1 LVKRILN
8 KYKLIDVG
16 FYGGLGLKA
25 LNALVENIG
34 GWLILMITPQ
44 WLNQVILHY
53 ALPELRQDPNDPLM
67 NRLITMGQNFTDSTQ
82 NSIAIYMILHG
93 ALKLMVIYLLW
104 KKYLW
109 AFPLGIAVFGVFIVY
124 ELYSYMHS
132 QSLLMLIIVVFD
144 LLILALIVL
153 EYRRLELAKARC
165 G

>member
-1 LVKRILN
+1 LV
-8 KYKLIDVG
+8 DVG

-34 GWLILMITPQ
+34 GFLILMITPE
-44 WLNQVILHY
+44 WLNGVIMHY

-82 NSIAIYMILHG
+82 NSIAIYMIMHG
-93 ALKLMVIYLLW
+93 TLKLLVIYLLW

-109 AFPLGIAVFGVFIVY
+109 AFPLGFVVFGVFIAY

-132 QSLLMLIIVVFD
+132 QSLLMLFIVIFDIIIV
-144 LLILALIVL
+144 ALIAL
-153 EYRRLELAKARC
+153 EYRRLEVTKAKC
-165 G
+165 V